1 MSHPDRHPDRPGD
14 APADASDVP
23 LDRTGKATN
32 AELVPDPAGDPVA
45 VGEEA
50 ADQADRLENHSRR
63 STQPEEPAAPS

>member
-1 MSHPDRHPDRPGD
+1 MSHPDRTDD

-32 AELVPDPAGDPVA
+32 AEFVPDPAGDPGA

-50 ADQADRLENHSRR
+50 ADQAERLEGHSGPA
-63 STQPEEPAAPS
+63 TQPEEPAAPS